1 MNKSN
6 TYIVVALFFVVV
18 IGMFGYAAYQKKLMS
33 ETTPVAEEMLPDQY
47 GDITSVNVKH
57 FYENGIHTLVG
68 EVPMPTPCDIL
79 NAETVVGLL
88 DGNPEVTLNLTVTN
102 SAEMCAQVIT
112 PQKFIVTAEA
122 GANPKFHAHFNG
134 RDIEINIIPALPG
147 ETPETF
153 EMFLKG

>member
-1 MNKSN
+1 MNKTN
-6 TYIVVALFFVVV
+6 TYIVIALFLTVVV
-18 IGMFGYAAYQKKLMS
+18 GMFGYAAYQKKLMNDAAP
-33 ETTPVAEEMLPDQY
+33 TPAAEAPDAY
-47 GDITSVNVKH
+47 GGITAVDVKH

-79 NAETVVGLL
+79 SAETAVGLL
-88 DGNPEVTLNLTVTN
+88 DGNPEVTLNLGVTN
-102 SAEMCAQVIT
+102 TAEMCAQVVT
-112 PQKFIVTAEA
+112 PQKFMVTAEA

>member
-6 TYIVVALFFVVV
+6 TYIVIALFLAVVV
-18 IGMFGYAAYQKKLMS
+18 GMFGYAAYQKKLMN
-33 ETTPVAEEMLPDQY
+33 ETAPVVEEQVPDEY
-47 GDITSVNVKH
+47 AGITSVDVKH
-57 FYENGIHTLVG
+57 FYDKGVHTLVG
-68 EVPMPTPCDIL
+68 ELPMPTPCDIL
-79 NAETVVGLL
+79 KAETAVGLL
-88 DGNPEVTLNLTVTN
+88 DGNPEVTLNLSVTN
-102 SAEMCAQVIT
+102 TAEMCAQVVT